1 MKKMKRTVRREEEK
15 WKRSRKKMKAKK
27 QRMKEN
33 LSPRA
38 SCSFVFDSENGGDV
52 FPRNISLSPN

>member
-15 WKRSRKKMKAKK
+15 RRRSRKKIKARK
-27 QRMKEN
+27 QRPKEN
-33 LSPRA
+33 LSPPA

-52 FPRNISLSPN
+52 FPRNVSLSPN